1 MKSRTVFSDCEKYAT
16 VYTRFIHFLPVDFS
30 SFPQQFISFSDINC
44 SSEFNNS
51 FWVYERLAK

>member
-30 SFPQQFISFSDINC
+30 SFPQQFLSF
-44 SSEFNNS
+44 
-51 FWVYERLAK
+51 YAKDKFPYNI